1 MANGYMYP
9 QKTIDRL
16 NKRID
21 ILVRSLEII
30 VNSGEEASFIRGD
43 NPPEWI
49 KLARQVIKENRNV

>member
-21 ILVRSLEII
+21 ILVRSLVII
-30 VNSGEEASFIRGD
+30 VESCEEASFIRGEKL
-43 NPPEWI
+43 PGWI
-49 KLARQVIKENRNV
+49 ELAIQVIEENRNV